1 MHYLYNIV
9 LTRCILF
16 TISSDKI
23 FPLYNKFWQDLLSFE
38 VNFYQ
43 DLLSFY
49 IIDPNKCIL
58 SSNKT
63 SNEICFLYHMFRKW
77 FALFFRIVP
86 TKCILSCNKVIT
98 RFTPFCSQFLSR
110 LTLFCIKILTRCIIP
125 YNIVLT
131 RCILFTISS
140 DKIFSLYNKFWQDLL
155 SFEVNFYQDLLSFT
169 L

>member
-1 MHYLYNIV
+1 
-9 LTRCILF
+9 
-16 TISSDKI
+16 
-23 FPLYNKFWQDLLSFE
+23 
-38 VNFYQ
+38 
-43 DLLSFY
+43 
-49 IIDPNKCIL
+49 
-58 SSNKT
+58 
-63 SNEICFLYHMFRKW
+63 MFRKW

-140 DKIFSLYNKFWQDLL
+140 DKIFPLYNKFWQDLL
-155 SFEVNFYQDLLSFT
+155 SFEVNFYQDLLSFYIIDPNKCILSSNKT
-169 L
+169 SNEICFLLPHVQKMICSLFQNSSNKMHSFLQ